1 MYTGRCCSGYAHLSE
16 HEWIVTERCPPQGSL
31 SAQLCPTHTLYLH
44 SVKISLLFNHAF
56 AGRFHTLKLRQ
67 HEVNNKYDIA
77 WRAQY
82 AVNAKIRAEQEN
94 IFQAFSA
101 VRGSIHFDYFIIL
114 VRPQPFSLASCFE
127 KYYWALCSTSLD
139 HTSCL
144 LNFLPLV
151 DLPTNLFT
159 YWLYSA
165 TKVQARTHLRN
176 VNFWGHAQLTNEL
189 CAGRMQTC

>member
-1 MYTGRCCSGYAHLSE
+1 MCVSQSVRVCHVHWTVKQREAHTQTLAQTQMYTGRCCSGYSHLSE
-16 HEWIVTERCPPQGSL
+16 HEWIVTERCPPQGRL
-31 SAQLCPTHTLYLH
+31 SPTLYLH

-56 AGRFHTLKLRQ
+56 AGRFHTLKLR
-67 HEVNNKYDIA
+67 H
-77 WRAQY
+77 
-82 AVNAKIRAEQEN
+82 
-94 IFQAFSA
+94 QAFSA

-114 VRPQPFSLASCFE
+114 VQPQPFSLASSIIEHCAAP
-127 KYYWALCSTSLD
+127 ALIIHLAL
-139 HTSCL
+139 L

-151 DLPTNLFT
+151 DLPTNIFT

-176 VNFWGHAQLTNEL
+176 VKFWGHAQLTNEL